1 MLCSP
6 LEFLFQSVLFAVINS
21 ASMTW
26 NCVRVRFRWKTTRK
40 LMLIKRVCTK
50 IGKDEVRLIP
60 PLWSAKEFPECFA
73 SWWLRDKEQD
83 QFRKHC
89 ENCETA
95 LNPGIPCIP
104 DMFWSGKTT
113 DPEGYNGSQLSD
125 WSEIFTKQVQQQ
137 QLSTKEQGVVI
148 PSLIKLFVFLKQKP
162 LYIQIPDPSLLI
174 TNKTIFCR

>member
-6 LEFLFQSVLFAVINS
+6 LEFLFQSVLFAVNS

-95 LNPGIPCIP
+95 LNPGIPCVFHVFQTCPGLEKQRILKVI
-104 DMFWSGKTT
+104 MGLS
-113 DPEGYNGSQLSD
+113 SQ
-125 WSEIFTKQVQQQ
+125 I
-137 QLSTKEQGVVI
+137 G
-148 PSLIKLFVFLKQKP
+148 LKFSRSMCSSSNSVLKSKGL
-162 LYIQIPDPSLLI
+162 LYP
-174 TNKTIFCR
+174 R